1 MVRPLKKK
9 HFFYVC
15 LPLFILLQNLSGCMF
30 IREVIKVYGTCS
42 LSGRAGE
49 GWGPGVGIPWKTF
62 VYYPPPPKLHFHW
75 KVFAINR
82 KNANILGMCIS
93 LIFHNEKSIFCL
105 HAQKLKECLKVYQIS
120 KIIILLN
127 GKDKT
132 GRRNG
137 NYFFVSFF
145 SNNFNISLKHL
156 EKF

>member
-1 MVRPLKKK
+1 MSSLIHSSSK
-9 HFFYVC
+9 
-15 LPLFILLQNLSGCMF
+15 F
-30 IREVIKVYGTCS
+30 IRLYVYKGGHQS
-42 LSGRAGE
+42 LWDMFPIRAGR
-49 GWGPGVGIPWKTF
+49 GGVGPGGRHTLKNLCLL
-62 VYYPPPPKLHFHW
+62 PPPPKLHFHW
-75 KVFAINR
+75 KIFAINR

-93 LIFHNEKSIFCL
+93 LIFHNEKSIFCF